1 MFVKQRIKIYLSL
14 VILLSATLGIPSFTV
29 YAQSQTSAVLESTQE
44 TLETSRESQFEESS
58 SVGTNTTTSTINDL
72 PSSSSVIEQN
82 ASSEK
87 MSKETDGNAGI
98 SETQISTEEGS
109 TSSAEIALRAAK
121 VAEAQLK
128 IHVSDS
134 NVSQGISGAYFTFTS
149 VNSGKE
155 YLLVTDQNGNISA
168 NVPAGPYMLKQVGTT
183 DQKENYGFTSTGNSI
198 ELQPGEVKSLSLYER
213 HIIGEYV
220 FGNSPD
226 TIHLP
231 VGGTFDFT
239 TQALGIEAFKLN
251 FSGAIEKSIS
261 ASQIYPYYTN
271 VNTNIPGN
279 YVAIFRTRQATYNVD
294 TTHIVHVIV
303 DPASLGE
310 VTVKYVDT
318 AGNEI
323 HQAQTLTGT
332 VGEAYDAESDN
343 YQLTIDGY
351 TLDTTQL
358 PDNMTGFFSDT
369 AQTVT
374 YTYTKNPI
382 PAADVTVEYIDNEG
396 KEIHKSQT
404 LSGNI
409 GEKYDASTPD
419 YQLPI
424 DGYTLDTTQLPDNMT
439 GTFSDIAQTVTYIYT
454 KDPIRAADVTV
465 EYVDNEGKEI
475 HESQTLKGNIGE
487 KYDAS
492 TPTYQLTIDGFTLD
506 NTQLP
511 NNMTGTFSENAQT
524 VTYVYIKD
532 PVPAADVMVE
542 YVDNEGKEIH
552 ESQTLKGNIG
562 EKYDAS
568 TPTYQ
573 LTIDGF
579 TLDNTQLPNNM
590 TGTFSENA
598 QTVTYVYIK
607 DPVPAAD
614 VMVEYVDNEG
624 KEIHES
630 QTLKGNIGE
639 KYDASTPTYQLTIDG
654 FTLDNTQLPNNM
666 TGTFSEN
673 AQTVTYVYIKD
684 PVPAADV
691 MVEYVDNEGNQ
702 IHEPKTLSGSI
713 GDKYDASTPTYQQT
727 IDGYTLDTNQLPD
740 NMTGVFS
747 NTAQTVTYI
756 YTKDPIPAADVT
768 VKYVDNDGKEIH
780 ESQTLSGNIGE
791 KYDVSTAKH
800 QLTIDGYTLDQ
811 SQLPNNVK
819 GTFSDI
825 AQTVTYVYTQNPVP
839 AVDITIKYMDNDG
852 KEIHESQAIS
862 GNIGEKYDVSTAK
875 YQLTIEGYTL
885 YTTQLPNNMTGVF
898 SDVAQTVT
906 YVYTKDPMP
915 AADVTIK
922 YVDSEGK
929 EIHDSQA
936 ISGKIGEKYD
946 ASTAKYQLTI
956 DGYTL
961 DQSQLPKNMKGTFSD
976 TAQTVTYVYTKNPIL
991 AADVTIKYVDSEGKE
1006 IHDSQTLSGNIGE
1019 KYDASTAKYQLT
1031 IDGYTL
1037 DQSQLPNNVKGTFSD
1052 TAQTVTYVYTKNP
1065 IPAADI
1071 TVKYV
1076 DNEGKQIQNPQT
1088 LKGNIGEKYDVS
1100 TADYQLTIDGYTL
1113 DKAQLPK
1120 NMTGTFSNTA
1130 QTVTYVYTKNILQ
1143 IIDSSTQA
1151 KSNTKTETSNIKTN
1165 LKVTTARTTKT
1176 TSTAQRT
1183 LPQTNEKSNGFLFLG
1198 LGLTSLVGW
1207 VLWRRK

>member
-14 VILLSATLGIPSFTV
+14 IILLSAALGIPSLTV

-72 PSSSSVIEQN
+72 PSSSSVIEQT

-155 YLLVTDQNGNISA
+155 YLLVTDQNGDISA
-168 NVPAGPYMLKQVGTT
+168 NVPAGSYMLKQVGTT

-213 HIIGEYV
+213 HIIGEYI

-303 DPASLGE
+303 DSASLGE

-332 VGEAYDAESDN
+332 VGEAYDAESAN

-358 PDNMTGFFSDT
+358 PDNMTGIFSDT

-439 GTFSDIAQTVTYIYT
+439 GVFSDTAQTVTYTYT
-454 KDPIRAADVTV
+454 KNPIPAADVTI
-465 EYVDNEGKEI
+465 EYVDSEGKEI
-475 HESQTLKGNIGE
+475 HEAQILSGNIGE
-487 KYDAS
+487 NYDAS
-492 TPTYQLTIDGFTLD
+492 TAKYQL
-506 NTQLP
+506 
-511 NNMTGTFSENAQT
+511 
-524 VTYVYIKD
+524 
-532 PVPAADVMVE
+532 
-542 YVDNEGKEIH
+542 
-552 ESQTLKGNIG
+552 
-562 EKYDAS
+562 
-568 TPTYQ
+568 
-573 LTIDGF
+573 
-579 TLDNTQLPNNM
+579 
-590 TGTFSENA
+590 
-598 QTVTYVYIK
+598 
-607 DPVPAAD
+607 
-614 VMVEYVDNEG
+614 
-624 KEIHES
+624 
-630 QTLKGNIGE
+630 
-639 KYDASTPTYQLTIDG
+639 
-654 FTLDNTQLPNNM
+654 
-666 TGTFSEN
+666 
-673 AQTVTYVYIKD
+673 
-684 PVPAADV
+684 
-691 MVEYVDNEGNQ
+691 
-702 IHEPKTLSGSI
+702 
-713 GDKYDASTPTYQQT
+713 T
-727 IDGYTLDTNQLPD
+727 IDGYTLDTTQLPD
-740 NMTGVFS
+740 NMTGFFS
-747 NTAQTVTYI
+747 DTAQTVTYI

-768 VKYVDNDGKEIH
+768 VKYVDSEGKEIH
-780 ESQTLSGNIGE
+780 EAQILSGNIGE
-791 KYDVSTAKH
+791 
-800 QLTIDGYTLDQ
+800 
-811 SQLPNNVK
+811 N
-819 GTFSDI
+819 
-825 AQTVTYVYTQNPVP
+825 
-839 AVDITIKYMDNDG
+839 
-852 KEIHESQAIS
+852 
-862 GNIGEKYDVSTAK
+862 
-875 YQLTIEGYTL
+875 
-885 YTTQLPNNMTGVF
+885 
-898 SDVAQTVT
+898 
-906 YVYTKDPMP
+906 
-915 AADVTIK
+915 
-922 YVDSEGK
+922 
-929 EIHDSQA
+929 
-936 ISGKIGEKYD
+936 YD

-961 DQSQLPKNMKGTFSD
+961 DTTQLPNNMTGVFSDIAQTVTYVYTKDPIPATDVTIKYVDSEGKEIHKTQTISGNIGGKYDVSTEDYQLTVDGYTLDTTQLPDNMTGIFSD
-976 TAQTVTYVYTKNPIL
+976 TAQTVTYVYTKNPI
-991 AADVTIKYVDSEGKE
+991 AAVDVTIKYVDSEGKE
-1006 IHDSQTLSGNIGE
+1006 IHDSQTISGNIGE

-1037 DQSQLPNNVKGTFSD
+1037 DQSQLPNNMKGTFSD
-1052 TAQTVTYVYTKNP
+1052 TAQTVIYVYTKNP
-1065 IPAADI
+1065 IPAADVTI
-1071 TVKYV
+1071 KYV
-1076 DNEGKQIQNPQT
+1076 DSEGREIHKTQI
-1088 LKGNIGEKYDVS
+1088 LSGNIGEKYDVS
-1100 TADYQLTIDGYTL
+1100 TAEYQLTIDGYTL

-1176 TSTAQRT
+1176 ISTAQRT

>member
-1 MFVKQRIKIYLSL
+1 MKRRIKIYLSII
-14 VILLSATLGIPSFTV
+14 ILLSATLGVPAFTV
-29 YAQSQTSAVLESTQE
+29 YAESQTMAVLEDAQETQE
-44 TLETSRESQFEESS
+44 TSVESQTKEKMLAVTSS
-58 SVGTNTTTSTINDL
+58 TTSSTDDL
-72 PSSSSVIEQN
+72 PSSSPVSEQTDNRQKRSEETEQN
-82 ASSEK
+82 
-87 MSKETDGNAGI
+87 TDER
-98 SETQISTEEGS
+98 ETQVSTDENS
-109 TSSAEIALRAAK
+109 QSSAEIESRAAK
-121 VAEAQLK
+121 VTEAQLK

-134 NVSQGISGAYFTFTS
+134 NVNQGISGAYFTFTS
-149 VNSGKE
+149 VHSGAE
-155 YLLVTDQNGNISA
+155 YLLVTDINGDISV
-168 NVPAGPYMLKQVGTT
+168 NVPAGAYMLKQVGTT
-183 DQKENYGFTSTGNSI
+183 DQKENYAFTSTGNSI

-213 HIIGEYV
+213 HITGEYA

-261 ASQIYPYYTN
+261 ASQIYPYYSN
-271 VNTNIPGN
+271 VDTSVPGS
-279 YVAIFRTRQATYNVD
+279 YVAIFMARQATYSVN
-294 TTHIVHVIV
+294 TTHVVHVIV
-303 DPASLGE
+303 DPASVGE

-318 AGNEI
+318 DGNEI
-323 HQAQTLTGT
+323 HREQSLTGA
-332 VGEAYDAESDN
+332 VGETY
-343 YQLTIDGY
+343 
-351 TLDTTQL
+351 DTT
-358 PDNMTGFFSDT
+358 TT
-369 AQTVT
+369 
-374 YTYTKNPI
+374 
-382 PAADVTVEYIDNEG
+382 
-396 KEIHKSQT
+396 
-404 LSGNI
+404 
-409 GEKYDASTPD
+409 D
-419 YQLPI
+419 YQLAI

-439 GTFSDIAQTVTYIYT
+439 GTFSDTAQTVTYVYTKDPIPAADVTVEYVDNEGNQIHESQTLKGNIGDKYDASTPTYQLTIDGFTLDNTQLPDNKTGTFSDTAQTVTYIYT

-475 HESQTLKGNIGE
+475 HESQTLKGNIGD

-511 NNMTGTFSENAQT
+511 NNMTGNFSENAQT
-524 VTYVYIKD
+524 VTYVYIK
-532 PVPAADVMVE
+532 
-542 YVDNEGKEIH
+542 N
-552 ESQTLKGNIG
+552 
-562 EKYDAS
+562 
-568 TPTYQ
+568 
-573 LTIDGF
+573 
-579 TLDNTQLPNNM
+579 
-590 TGTFSENA
+590 
-598 QTVTYVYIK
+598 
-607 DPVPAAD
+607 
-614 VMVEYVDNEG
+614 
-624 KEIHES
+624 
-630 QTLKGNIGE
+630 
-639 KYDASTPTYQLTIDG
+639 
-654 FTLDNTQLPNNM
+654 
-666 TGTFSEN
+666 
-673 AQTVTYVYIKD
+673 

-839 AVDITIKYMDNDG
+839 AADVIIKYVDSEG
-852 KEIHESQAIS
+852 KEIHDLQTIR

-875 YQLTIEGYTL
+875 YQLTIDGYTL
-885 YTTQLPNNMTGVF
+885 DTTQLPVNMTGVF
-898 SDVAQTVT
+898 SDVARTVT

-929 EIHDSQA
+929 EIHDSQT

-946 ASTAKYQLTI
+946 ASTPDYRLPI

-961 DQSQLPKNMKGTFSD
+961 DTTQLPDNMTGVFSDTAQTVTYIYTKDPIRAAEVTVEYVDNEGKEIHESQTLKGNIGDKYDVNMPDYQLAIDGYALDTNQLPDNMTGTFSD
-976 TAQTVTYVYTKNPIL
+976 TAQTVTYIYTKDPIR
-991 AADVTIKYVDSEGKE
+991 AADITVEYVDNEGNQ
-1006 IHDSQTLSGNIGE
+1006 IHESQTLIGNIGE
-1019 KYDASTAKYQLT
+1019 KYDASTPDYQLP

-1037 DQSQLPNNVKGTFSD
+1037 DTNQLPDNMTGTFNE
-1052 TAQTVTYVYTKNP
+1052 TEQTVTYVYTKN
-1065 IPAADI
+1065 
-1071 TVKYV
+1071 
-1076 DNEGKQIQNPQT
+1076 
-1088 LKGNIGEKYDVS
+1088 
-1100 TADYQLTIDGYTL
+1100 
-1113 DKAQLPK
+1113 
-1120 NMTGTFSNTA
+1120 TF
-1130 QTVTYVYTKNILQ
+1130 Q
-1143 IIDSSTQA
+1143 IIDNSKQVT
-1151 KSNTKTETSNIKTN
+1151 SNTKTENNNIKTN
-1165 LKVTTARTTKT
+1165 LKVTTARTAKT

-1183 LPQTNEKSNGFLFLG
+1183 LPQTNEKSNGYLFLG
-1198 LGLTSLVGW
+1198 LGLTSFVGW